1 MSKTA
6 VVLIAD
12 GTEEIEA
19 ITPGDVL
26 NRCGVDVTYAGVSSP
41 CESNRIDFVGG
52 HHVPLRADCPIEE
65 LGEILF
71 DALIIPGGGKGAEN
85 LHKSELVSQLIMRH
99 HEQGRII
106 AAICAA
112 PAIVLAPL
120 GILANKHATC
130 FPGLERRFDHNVKH
144 CTTRVCHDGKLI
156 TSQGPGTAV
165 EFSIKIAELLM
176 GAQAAIK
183 CGHAMLVQNM

>member
-19 ITPGDVL
+19 IAPGDIL
-26 NRCGVDVTYAGVSSP
+26 HRCGVDVTYAGVSSP
-41 CESNRIDFVGG
+41 NESSRIDFTGG

-85 LHKSELVSQLIMRH
+85 LHKSALVSQLIKRH
-99 HEQGRII
+99 AEAGKLI

-120 GILANKHATC
+120 GLLAGKHATC
-130 FPGLERRFDHNVKH
+130 YPGMERRFDHDVKT
-144 CTTRVCHDGKLI
+144 CDTRVCVDGKLI

-165 EFSIKIAELLM
+165 EFSLKLAELLT
-176 GAQAAIK
+176 GAPAALK
-183 CGHAMLVQNM
+183 CGHAMIVQNM

>member
-19 ITPGDVL
+19 ITPGDIL
-26 NRCGVDVTYAGVSSP
+26 NRCGVDVTYAGVASP
-41 CESNRIDFVGG
+41 GEPERIDFIGG
-52 HHVPLRADCPIEE
+52 HRVPLKADCPIEE

-85 LHKSELVSQLIMRH
+85 LSHSPHVTQLIKRH
-99 HEQGRII
+99 HEGGKII

-112 PAIVLAPL
+112 PAVVLAPL
-120 GILANKHATC
+120 GILAGKHATC
-130 FPGLERRFDHNVKH
+130 FPGLERRFGLDVTVCN
-144 CTTRVCHDGKLI
+144 TRVCVDGTLI
-156 TSQGPGTAV
+156 TSQGPGTSA
-165 EFSIKIAELLM
+165 EFSLKIAELLT
-176 GAQAAIK
+176 GASTASK

>member
-6 VVLIAD
+6 AVLIAD

-41 CESNRIDFVGG
+41 GEPERVDFMGG

-65 LGEILF
+65 LGEMLF
-71 DALIIPGGGKGAEN
+71 DALVIPGGGKGAEN
-85 LHKSELVSQLIMRH
+85 LHKSELVSKFIMRH
-99 HEQGRII
+99 HKEGRII

-112 PAIVLAPL
+112 PAVVLAPL
-120 GILANKHATC
+120 GILAAKHTTC
-130 FPGLERRFDHNVKH
+130 FPGLDRRLPQD
-144 CTTRVCHDGKLI
+144 TTYCDMRVCVDGKLV
-156 TSQGPGTAV
+156 TSQGPGTAI
-165 EFSIKIAELLM
+165 EFSLKLAELLT
-176 GAQAAIK
+176 GAQNALK
-183 CGHAMLVQNM
+183 VGHAMLVQGM